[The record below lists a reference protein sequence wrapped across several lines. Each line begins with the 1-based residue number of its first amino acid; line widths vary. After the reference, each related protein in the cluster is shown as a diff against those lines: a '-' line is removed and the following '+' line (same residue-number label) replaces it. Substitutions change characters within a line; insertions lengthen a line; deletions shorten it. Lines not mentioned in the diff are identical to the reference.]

1 MKRTILSLVA
11 AFGLSAVGLPAVA
24 QEKPAGE
31 APGEKPMKKHKKMK
45 EGSAAEEKG
54 ETPAEE
60 AKEHKGKHKK
70 MKKGGA
76 GDMPPAK

>member
-24 QEKPAGE
+24 QAPAGE

-45 EGSAAEEKG
+45 EGSPAEERG

-60 AKEHKGKHKK
+60 AREHKGKHKK
-70 MKKGGA
+70 MKKGA